1 MAITSALDLE
11 IALVPRKAMPV
22 VKSIIRQ
29 TFNRAALK
37 PPAIGKELQK
47 LQNAI
52 RALQIDAP
60 AFPELDAL
68 RKAGASLQRL
78 QIDARFLG
86 LLRSARKAIE
96 RANVSEGWRDIA
108 DATNSVKA
116 LHNQIVSIGQTN
128 QQPQANRPAYSL
140 DDEEEDEDAR
150 SISTRGSPL
159 WHSNRYGHPYRRE
172 GRAYRRATMSAG
184 VSPIGRPRAGR

>member
-1 MAITSALDLE
+1 MAITTALDLE
-11 IALVPRKAMPV
+11 IALVPRKALPA

-29 TFNRAALK
+29 TTNRAARK

-52 RALQIDAP
+52 RALQVDAP
-60 AFPELDAL
+60 AFPEFDAL

-96 RANVSEGWRDIA
+96 RANVSEGWRGIA

-116 LHNQIVSIGQTN
+116 LRNQIVNFGQTN

-140 DDEEEDEDAR
+140 DDEEEDEVA
-150 SISTRGSPL
+150 
-159 WHSNRYGHPYRRE
+159 
-172 GRAYRRATMSAG
+172 
-184 VSPIGRPRAGR
+184 

>member
-96 RANVSEGWRDIA
+96 RANVSEGWREIA

-116 LHNQIVSIGQTN
+116 LHNQIVSFGQTN

-140 DDEEEDEDAR
+140 DDEEDDEDA
-150 SISTRGSPL
+150 
-159 WHSNRYGHPYRRE
+159 
-172 GRAYRRATMSAG
+172 
-184 VSPIGRPRAGR
+184 